1 MDEMDKQ
8 KMAHTDNGILLAP
21 QKGKNSDTLYD
32 MDKPWGHFAKQS
44 NKKKNTVWFHLY
56 KLPTVVRFIKTES
69 RTVVSRD

>member
-8 KMAHTDNGILLAP
+8 KMAHTDNGIVLAP

-44 NKKKNTVWFHLY
+44 NKKKYSNNVTA
-56 KLPTVVRFIKTES
+56 K
-69 RTVVSRD
+69 